1 MILQALK
8 EYYDRVSANDSSNI
22 APEGWET
29 KELPYIIVLNPDGT
43 FNSFESTAEIEGK
56 QKRVKSFWVP
66 IGVKKA
72 GIKPNPNLLWDSF
85 IYIFGIPSDK
95 KLKTKTKDKDR
106 EKEYERAKIAQKAF
120 IGRLEKE
127 LGSLDEIRPILFFLK
142 NINFA
147 LLEKDSEWEEIKK
160 TDPFMTFKI
169 VADTELICRKETVIK
184 AINNIS
190 EENSSTKSI
199 CLVTGDYDEI
209 ERIHASIKGVLGAQ
223 TSGGNIVSFNFDS
236 AESYGKHKAQ
246 GLNAPV
252 GKKAAFAYTTAL
264 NSLLS
269 KDSKQRLIIGDSS
282 TVFWSEKQ
290 TDFESDFAFLF
301 TAPNKDDPSRE
312 TEKIEQVIN
321 SINTGKYIKDDG
333 DTKFFILGLS
343 PNAARISIRFW
354 FVGKIKEFA
363 HNIDKYFK
371 DLEIVK
377 PENEPTHYSIWRLLV
392 NVAVQDQ
399 SKNIPPNLAGD
410 MMKAII
416 TGQKFP
422 DTLLQA
428 ALRRIRSDT
437 ERRVKPV
444 RAALIKA
451 YLNRTKK
458 IKKELTM
465 ALDKEQPSIGYQ
477 LGRLFATLAKIQ
489 AEAQGDINASIT
501 DRYYASAC
509 ASPATV
515 FSTLLRLK
523 NHHISKLE
531 SKGRATNF
539 EKLIGEIISH
549 INKFPSHMNIHEQ
562 GMFAIGYYHQWQDF
576 FTKKTEINENES
588 TVNQE

>member
-8 EYYDRVSANDSSNI
+8 EYYDRVSTNGSSNI

-43 FNSFESTAEIEGK
+43 FHSFESTTEIEGK
-56 QKRVKSFWVP
+56 KKRAKSFLVP
-66 IGVKKA
+66 LGEKKA
-72 GIKPNPNLLWDSF
+72 GSKIIPNLLWDSF

-106 EKEYERAKIAQKAF
+106 DKEYERAKIAQKAF
-120 IGRLEKE
+120 IDRLEKE
-127 LGSLDEIRPILFFLK
+127 LGFLDEIKPILFFLK

-147 LLEKDSEWEEIKK
+147 LLEKDSEWEDIKK
-160 TDPFMTFKI
+160 SDPFMSFKI
-169 VADTELICRKETVIK
+169 VADTELICRKESVIK
-184 AINNIS
+184 AISNKSS
-190 EENSSTKSI
+190 ETSSSKSI

-223 TSGGNIVSFNFDS
+223 SSGGNIVSFNFDS

-269 KDSKQRLIIGDSS
+269 KDSKQRLVIGDSS

-301 TAPNKDDPSRE
+301 TESKKDDPSQD
-312 TEKIEQVIN
+312 TEKIEQTIN
-321 SINTGKYIKDDG
+321 SIKTGKYIKDDG

-354 FVGKIKEFA
+354 FIGKIKDFA
-363 HNIDKYFK
+363 NNIDQYFK

-377 PENEPTHYSIWRLLV
+377 PENEPSHYSIWRLLV

-410 MMKAII
+410 MMKAIL

-458 IKKELTM
+458 LKKELTM
-465 ALDKEQPSIGYQ
+465 SLDKEQPSIGYQ

-489 AEAQGDINASIT
+489 AEAQGDINSSIT

-509 ASPATV
+509 ASPVTV

-523 NHHISKLE
+523 NHHISKIE
-531 SKGRATNF
+531 NKGRATNF

-549 INKFPSHMNIHEQ
+549 INKFPSHLNIQEQ
-562 GMFAIGYYHQWQDF
+562 GLFAIGYYHQWQDF
-576 FTKKTEINENES
+576 FTKKSENNEAETTAN
-588 TVNQE
+588 